1 MKHVS
6 QYLIHFVHRYPHLF
20 SKLMR
25 KNKAIDRNIVELS
38 LFEGYQPS
46 LDELERFV
54 LSNEFQYELCEM
66 RKYLHVFQ

>member
-1 MKHVS
+1 N
-6 QYLIHFVHRYPHLF
+6 
-20 SKLMR
+20 
-25 KNKAIDRNIVELS
+25 NKAIDRNIIELS